1 MNAVGGCSAINRQT
15 ELTRIMKHTVPNQ
28 FLSISGWFLVEIGT
42 LRVNPTIILEQ
53 KLLDLL
59 NSVKQTN
66 FKT

>member
-42 LRVNPTIILEQ
+42 LRVNPTINTRTKIIRFI
-53 KLLDLL
+53 K
-59 NSVKQTN
+59 
-66 FKT
+66 FRKTD